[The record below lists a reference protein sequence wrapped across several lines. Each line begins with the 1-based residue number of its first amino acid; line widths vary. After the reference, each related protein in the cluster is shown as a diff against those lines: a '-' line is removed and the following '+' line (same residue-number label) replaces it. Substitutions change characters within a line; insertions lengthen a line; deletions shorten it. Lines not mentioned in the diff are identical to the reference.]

1 MQTQKVPVAVATQ
14 AEKSGENRRIL
25 LFFILFASLL
35 HENAERIQHFDI
47 IFEEDL
53 SQAFWIIFRI
63 ENRMIFVAFR
73 PKICFASMT

>member
-1 MQTQKVPVAVATQ
+1 MQTQKVPVAVATR

-35 HENAERIQHFDI
+35 HVNAERIQHFDI

-53 SQAFWIIFRI
+53 S
-63 ENRMIFVAFR
+63 
-73 PKICFASMT
+73 